1 MPSQSSPKFYLSV
14 LIGLLAIGLGFY
26 GAFFL
31 QIKNNIQWIFI
42 ALLLITGIVSLSILW
57 TGTISSNDKIIKAT
71 NAFAVLVFLCALV
84 FNKISPPTEE
94 SSLKI
99 QLKDWKGN
107 SILADEKNAIKV
119 RIGKHFEPSI
129 NLNSMSYVT
138 IDYMKDADSVEIEV
152 LNYDWQIDKKG
163 KSAIYLI
170 PKNEILT
177 LVLVPAKERC
187 CLYGRVA
194 FDDNKP
200 HDLANITVQ
209 SEGVSTKTQANGS
222 YRLELPME
230 KQLQQ
235 YIDIVAIIAN
245 YEGRCTANTVNQ
257 CEEIKLKLKK

>member
-1 MPSQSSPKFYLSV
+1 MPSQSSPKFYLSI

-71 NAFAVLVFLCALV
+71 NAFAVFVFLCALV

-99 QLKDWKGN
+99 QVKDWQGS
-107 SILADEKNAIKV
+107 SILANEKQVIKV
-119 RIGKHFEPSI
+119 SSGKFSKI
-129 NLNSMSYVT
+129 YDLNSESEILLT
-138 IDYMKDADSVEIEV
+138 FMKDADSVEIEV

-187 CLYGRVA
+187 CLYGRVV

-200 HDLANITVQ
+200 HDLTNITVQ
-209 SEGVSTKTQANGS
+209 AEGISTKTQADGS
-222 YRLELPME
+222 YRLELHKE
-230 KQLQQ
+230 KQLQDGITVIAKVGNFQ
-235 YIDIVAIIAN
+235 GRILCNSISPCDILL
-245 YEGRCTANTVNQ
+245 TQ
-257 CEEIKLKLKK
+257 HLK